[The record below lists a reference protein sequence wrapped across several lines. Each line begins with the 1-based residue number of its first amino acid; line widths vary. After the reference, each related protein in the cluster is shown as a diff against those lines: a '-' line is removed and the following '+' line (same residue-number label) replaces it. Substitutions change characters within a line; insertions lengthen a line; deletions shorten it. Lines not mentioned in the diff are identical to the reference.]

1 MMQAGSREDG
11 TVALFWPSDCFVLRL
26 QQGKSNL
33 TSNCIV

>member
-1 MMQAGSREDG
+1 MMQAGPREDG

-26 QQGKSNL
+26 KQGKSNL